1 MRAVRAVVH
10 NAKLLKLQCPSIDY
24 PGEMKKEEQNVF
36 VATTNND
43 PSCTRS
49 FAKFYI
55 SSPEK
60 VSSRVFSLL
69 KVPISDFSIKN
80 L

>member
-36 VATTNND
+36 VATTQ
-43 PSCTRS
+43 S
-49 FAKFYI
+49 FAKFYSARI
-55 SSPEK
+55 DPYYG
-60 VSSRVFSLL
+60 LL
-69 KVPISDFSIKN
+69 LV
-80 L
+80 

>member
-1 MRAVRAVVH
+1 MRAVVH

-43 PSCTRS
+43 PSCTQS

-69 KVPISDFSIKN
+69 KVPTSDFSIKN

>member
-1 MRAVRAVVH
+1 
-10 NAKLLKLQCPSIDY
+10 
-24 PGEMKKEEQNVF
+24 MKKEEQNVF

-69 KVPISDFSIKN
+69 KVPTSDFSIKN